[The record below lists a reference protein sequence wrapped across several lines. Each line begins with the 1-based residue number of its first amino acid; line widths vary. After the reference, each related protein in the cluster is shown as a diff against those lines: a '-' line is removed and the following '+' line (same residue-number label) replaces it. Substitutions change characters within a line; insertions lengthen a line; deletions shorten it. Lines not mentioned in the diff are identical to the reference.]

1 MKDCIVK
8 IHNPRK
14 QKYWTYEL
22 EEYQAIKVYEFI
34 QKLIAERKEQGSRG
48 SLAHLYDD

>member
-8 IHNPRK
+8 ITNQRR
-14 QKYWTYEL
+14 QKYWTYQL

-34 QKLIAERKEQGSRG
+34 QKLIEERRDQGPRG
-48 SLAHLYDD
+48 TLDALFDD

>member
-1 MKDCIVK
+1 MRDCIVK
-8 IHNPRK
+8 ITNPRR

-34 QKLIAERKEQGSRG
+34 QKLIDSRREQGSKA
-48 SLAHLYDD
+48 SLAHLYDE